1 MASGKN
7 ISRDILKPR
16 LGFAVAALI
25 LLLCG
30 LVMAYSASAITSIS
44 AGNSNVSYLI
54 SQGQFALIGLV
65 MAILIYRFIPFDFW
79 RSHGAWFAWT
89 LCLILIAMTAAVG
102 VSHGGATRWVVVAGR
117 ELQPSEFAKI
127 GLAIMTCKLISDY
140 DTGRISGKDLFIRLI
155 VLVAAPI
162 GAIYVT
168 QSDLGTAV
176 ICVVCLAA
184 ALFFTDKPISIL
196 ITLGILGIIFVVIN
210 ATSSGYR
217 SERMIY
223 LDPWNDGKDGFGA
236 GYQTIHSLY
245 ALADGGLFGVGLGNS
260 REKFLYLPANNTDY
274 VFAVV
279 CEELGVVG
287 ALFIILCFFVL
298 FYFGLRISQSC
309 SSSFTK
315 ALSASLTTMLVFQAF
330 LNIGCAI
337 SLFPMTGKPL
347 PFFSVGGSSML
358 ATMIILG
365 FVLACSRATEDETPE
380 AVFARRREDLR
391 VTTRANGFSESASA
405 TRQRGFHGE
414 GVEQGREFSRRMSR
428 RRDSSDSPLNRR
440 GRR

>member
-1 MASGKN
+1 MAKGSKSN
-7 ISRDILKPR
+7 SLLKVR
-16 LGFAVAALI
+16 AGFFVVALI
-25 LLLCG
+25 LLLTG
-30 LVMAYSASAITSIS
+30 LVMAYSASTITSIS
-44 AGNSNVSYLI
+44 AGNSSDSYLF
-54 SQGQFALIGLV
+54 SQGAFALVGLV
-65 MAILIYRFIPFDFW
+65 IAAGIIIFPLDIWKGI
-79 RSHGAWFAWT
+79 GAWVAWGI
-89 LCLILIAMTAAVG
+89 CIALILYTAVSG
-102 VSHGGATRWVVVAGR
+102 VSHGGATRWVVVLGR

-127 GLAIMTCKLISDY
+127 GLAIMVCKLISDY
-140 DTGRISGKDLFIRLI
+140 DSGRLTPQQLFLRMIL
-155 VLVAAPI
+155 LVGLPI

-176 ICVVCLAA
+176 ICVVCLCA
-184 ALFFTDKPISIL
+184 ALYFTDKPLIIL
-196 ITLGILGIIFVVIN
+196 VILVAVGVIAVYVN
-210 ATSSGYR
+210 ATGDGYR

-223 LDPWNDGKDGFGA
+223 LDPWNDGKNGFGA

-279 CEELGVVG
+279 CEELGAVG
-287 ALFIILCFFVL
+287 AVAICLGFFAL
-298 FYFGLRISQSC
+298 LYFGLKISQNC
-309 SSSFTK
+309 RTSFTRG
-315 ALSASLTTMLVFQAF
+315 LSACLTSMLVFQAF

-365 FVLACSRATEDETPE
+365 FILACSRAAAQESPE
-380 AVFARRREDLR
+380 AEYTRRREELR
-391 VTTRANGFSESASA
+391 VTTHVDSVGQDAPSYNREPGRRTDGRNANYTPGAWR
-405 TRQRGFHGE
+405 TTY
-414 GVEQGREFSRRMSR
+414 
-428 RRDSSDSPLNRR
+428 SSDSSSTRR